1 MSGSGGGSSTP
12 APTPTFTF
20 APNATQPA
28 GGMTAGQTAAQ
39 TAATSANAAAGDNKT
54 KVGTAGANQSY
65 TGTVLGQ

>member
-28 GGMTAGQTAAQ
+28 GGMTAGQTAA
-39 TAATSANAAAGDNKT
+39 SAAAADSNKT